1 MKNLKNEV
9 LTTPKGKAIFPWLTN
24 ADIQFDSDG
33 KFHTKLECEQN
44 ECAKII
50 KAINDEIEKKAGEV
64 NNPNKKITYAP
75 RPYEISADGKCILK
89 FKTKFKPNLL
99 DNNLKAL
106 PDDVQIFGD
115 SILRITFEV
124 FGYNMP
130 VGIGCS
136 LRIKTVQVI
145 ELVTGTPG
153 GSLGD
158 LKAEPIVEPK
168 VSQQHQDY

>member
-1 MKNLKNEV
+1 MTNLKNEV
-9 LTTPKGKAIFPWLTN
+9 LTTPKGRAIFPWLTN
-24 ADIQFDSDG
+24 ADIQFDSEG

-50 KAINDEIEKKAGEV
+50 KAINDEIENKAKEV
-64 NNPNKKITYAP
+64 SDPNKKITYANK
-75 RPYEISADGKCILK
+75 PYSISDDGKCV
-89 FKTKFKPNLL
+89 FKLQTKFKPNLL
-99 DNNLKAL
+99 DNNMKAL
-106 PDDVQIFGD
+106 ASDVQIWGD

-130 VGIGCS
+130 VGIGVS

-158 LKAEPIVEPK
+158 LKVEPVVEPK
-168 VSQQHQDY
+168 IKQEINL